1 MRTIATATRKAQ
13 AGFSA
18 ARCAVA
24 AWGQKTTLG
33 GRKSQDARALH
44 PVCSEQPAGV
54 PFSGHQHA
62 QHRSS
67 CVRTRTQEGV
77 CAKPSSPPAVQRLQ
91 VGCWFGV
98 SVAPG
103 RINQSLAPPIS
114 GTDGGQVQKVQ
125 RYNPKGCCTYLYLFL
140 AWVQKVQKR
149 LVPICTY
156 LYPAHLTAPAAQTI
170 PAASWMAAAVT
181 SAFMAR

>member
-1 MRTIATATRKAQ
+1 MGVGWAHQEGHHALYLVVGHFAHGTGAD
-13 AGFSA
+13 
-18 ARCAVA
+18 CVA
-24 AWGQKTTLG
+24 AHNGCPTSHRWPYP
-33 GRKSQDARALH
+33 R
-44 PVCSEQPAGV
+44 PA
-54 PFSGHQHA
+54 A

-103 RINQSLAPPIS
+103 RINQSLAPQIS